1 MKLMTRRI
9 IPTIGGEEKDGGGG
23 GGGDGRWCDPMS

>member
-23 GGGDGRWCDPMS
+23 GGGNGR

>member
-23 GGGDGRWCDPMS
+23 GGGGNGR